1 MQFAKFMKMLYTKMY
16 GQKPKYAERR
26 SPMESYNYEN
36 ATKRIVAKVEM
47 GIIPRFMIKE
57 VIYMDSSIPDF
68 AKERVTKEALEV
80 LQKK

>member
-1 MQFAKFMKMLYTKMY
+1 
-16 GQKPKYAERR
+16 
-26 SPMESYNYEN
+26 MESYNYEN